1 MNLNLLISEAPK
13 LFALAVVMMFG
24 SLQLITAGSP
34 QIDLVLING
43 KIWTGNQNQ
52 PFAQAVVVSG
62 KRIFFVGDNDKARQW
77 IQPTTQ
83 VIDLQNRLLLP
94 GFNDTHLHFGDGG
107 FSLIELN
114 LRNAK
119 DVSDFTHKLG
129 EYAQKLPSGAWITG
143 GNWDHE
149 AWPVKEYPNRWLIDS
164 VTQNHP
170 VLIYRL
176 DGHVA
181 LANSLALK
189 IAGIDKNTPDS
200 EGGFIQKQEKTGE
213 PTGILKDNATSLV
226 YQHIPAPPDSVR
238 LLAIQAA
245 LRHAAELGVTSV
257 QDMSATADFPFYQ
270 QLLRQNQLNCRILAA
285 MPIEEYA
292 NRLNQ
297 VGVQFHFGDAML
309 RIGSVKTFVDGS
321 MGAGSALFFEPYND
335 DPTTSGLGIYPKK
348 RLMELIA
355 TAHKNNLQICTH
367 AIGDKANRWALDAYE
382 AAIEQFGANG
392 LRHRIEHAQVVTAS
406 DLPRFAF
413 LNVIAS
419 IQPSHCIDDMRW
431 AEKRI
436 GKERCA
442 NAYRFKSLYDAG
454 AHVAFGTDW
463 PVEPLNPML
472 GIYAA
477 VTREFP
483 EGGPVGG
490 WFPQEKISLEQALRS
505 YTLESAYAE
514 YEEAN
519 KGTIEVGK
527 LADLVVLDH
536 DLFTIP
542 AKEILTT
549 RVVMT
554 ILGGRI
560 IYKQ

>member
-1 MNLNLLISEAPK
+1 
-13 LFALAVVMMFG
+13 
-24 SLQLITAGSP
+24 
-34 QIDLVLING
+34 
-43 KIWTGNQNQ
+43 
-52 PFAQAVVVSG
+52 
-62 KRIFFVGDNDKARQW
+62 
-77 IQPTTQ
+77 
-83 VIDLQNRLLLP
+83 
-94 GFNDTHLHFGDGG
+94 
-107 FSLIELN
+107 
-114 LRNAK
+114 
-119 DVSDFTHKLG
+119 
-129 EYAQKLPSGAWITG
+129 
-143 GNWDHE
+143 
-149 AWPVKEYPNRWLIDS
+149 
-164 VTQNHP
+164 